1 MLETLV
7 TTRQIS
13 PLLFPNTVHN
23 APCGYFSI
31 AWQNRQSAT
40 LASMGLESF
49 AAGLLCAV
57 SEAAATHQPVLLVA
71 YDPAMTR
78 PLDEL
83 LPITD
88 DTATAW
94 ILSAGESFPGAP
106 VLGSFAL
113 ELAPRDATA
122 GSELPA
128 WLPAAWAQHSSARA
142 LAALGLLESPPGAAF
157 RMTLGSQQLTLRRL
171 AEHMP

>member
-1 MLETLV
+1 
-7 TTRQIS
+7 
-13 PLLFPNTVHN
+13 
-23 APCGYFSI
+23 
-31 AWQNRQSAT
+31 
-40 LASMGLESF
+40 MGLESA

-57 SEAAATHQPVLLVA
+57 SEAAATRQPVLLAA
-71 YDPAMTR
+71 YDPAMAR

-88 DTATAW
+88 HTATAW

-122 GSELPA
+122 ASELPA

-142 LAALGLLESPPGAAF
+142 LAALGLLESPVGAAF
-157 RMTLGSQQLTLRRL
+157 RMTLGGQLLTLRRL
-171 AEHMP
+171 AGDMP